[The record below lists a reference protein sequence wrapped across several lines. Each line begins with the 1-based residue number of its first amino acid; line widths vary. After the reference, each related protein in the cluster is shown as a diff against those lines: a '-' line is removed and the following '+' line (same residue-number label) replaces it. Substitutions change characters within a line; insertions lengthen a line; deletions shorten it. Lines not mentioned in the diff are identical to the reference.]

1 MRLTGVF
8 MTLCAL
14 VACSQG
20 RQAPFPAVIGEPIAL
35 TPVVSGTIGHY
46 TVSPPLPPGPSPD
59 GQSGAIS
66 GTPTQASGPATF
78 LVSPRGAGGGASF
91 PWGRTM
97 TEPPKQLSYP

>member
-35 TPVVSGTIGHY
+35 TPLVSGTLGHY
-46 TVSPPLPPGPSPD
+46 TVNPPLPPGLPVD
-59 GQSGAIS
+59 GRNGVIS
-66 GTPTQASGPATF
+66 GPPNQT
-78 LVSPRGAGGGASF
+78 R
-91 PWGRTM
+91 
-97 TEPPKQLSYP
+97 EPPPFDGRDSGHEEGHRFSLVRAPTR